1 MIIKHKRCLKTFESY
16 LLELVIAVRINL
28 NKKTSMQTMS
38 FLYDVKKKHL
48 RFTDLSLSTCPHWVV
63 GGLLWPW
70 AEVFLSQHQCSAPPA
85 LLAPKSQCR
94 PMLTALPPSA
104 WTRPPLT
111 PWTQNSFRSW
121 PKLSLTQKRLLR
133 WIFICKST
141 QIPEPQPQ
149 HKPTVLEI
157 TNFALDLFSI
167 FVPQAIVLTSGN
179 KVFCAGL
186 DITEMYQPNQERL
199 ETFWGSLQDLWL
211 ATYGCK
217 LPMTAAITGHR

>member
-1 MIIKHKRCLKTFESY
+1 
-16 LLELVIAVRINL
+16 
-28 NKKTSMQTMS
+28 MS
-38 FLYDVKKKHL
+38 FLYDIEKKKHL
-48 RFTDLSLSTCPHWVV
+48 HFPDLSTWLRWVV
-63 GGLLWPW
+63 EDWLWPW
-70 AEVFLSQHQCSAPPA
+70 GEVFLSQHQSSAPPA
-85 LLAPKSQCR
+85 LLTPKSLCR

-111 PWTQNSFRSW
+111 RWTRNSFRSW

-133 WIFICKST
+133 WIFLRLNKSA
-141 QIPEPQPQ
+141 QIPESQPQPQ
-149 HKPTVLEI
+149 QTVLEI
-157 TNFALDLFSI
+157 TNFALDLLSI
-167 FVPQAIVLTSGN
+167 FILQAIVLTSGN